1 MSLQEMRRQVRVLLA
16 ECRPD
21 RYTVDGPTDEDDET
35 TTRWLD
41 DVAEKVKGLVPDDEV
56 RKVLARN
63 VVNYEEGRA
72 TRRAND
78 LLRKIGRT
86 GQVPLDWFDTKD
98 WPIAVVSFHTDPLTQ
113 ERKKIEERV
122 ALRASTAQDLRSFA
136 TEERRRAAGDF
147 SARNDACVGA
157 ELAAGEMDTAG
168 AITFSDWLN
177 AEPPDVDDDS

>member
-1 MSLQEMRRQVRVLLA
+1 MSLEEMRRQVRVLLP
-16 ECRPD
+16 ERRPD
-21 RYTVDGPTDEDDET
+21 RYTVDGPADEDDET
-35 TTRWLD
+35 PTGWLD
-41 DVAEKVKGLVPDDEV
+41 LIAEEVKHLAPDDEI

-63 VVNYEEGRA
+63 VVGQEEGHA

-86 GQVPLDWFDTKD
+86 GQPPLDWFDTKD
-98 WPIAVVSFHTDPLTQ
+98 WPIAVVSFHTDSLTQ

-147 SARNDACVGA
+147 SARNDACTGA
-157 ELAAGEMDTAG
+157 EFAADQMDTVG
-168 AITFSDWLN
+168 AITFSDWL
-177 AEPPDVDDDS
+177 S